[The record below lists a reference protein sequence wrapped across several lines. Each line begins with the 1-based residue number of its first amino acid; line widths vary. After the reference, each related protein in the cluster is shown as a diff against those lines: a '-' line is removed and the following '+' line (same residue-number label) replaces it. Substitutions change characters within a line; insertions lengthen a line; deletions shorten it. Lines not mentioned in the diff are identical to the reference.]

1 MVSYFLY
8 NSINKSLKMNSSN
21 KLSNLSLVHPDE
33 TIEQPITPIS
43 NMSVDGDFA
52 LQNND
57 YDVSCEDMSDATD
70 DLYLE
75 RGKINTN
82 LYYLSPPSSPEP
94 AEIIDT
100 NLLEITR
107 PEFMNKIGDGK
118 MEYIKDQLNRE
129 MFTNAWKAIT
139 FTDNWD
145 FVGEPIDSFAFSE
158 DPRIYEITEKM
169 EDLGYKGHS
178 GTSFS
183 LTMRSMQYLLQYG
196 EEEFK
201 KMF

>member
-1 MVSYFLY
+1 VVSYFFY
-8 NSINKSLKMNSSN
+8 NTIYKSLKMNSSN

-33 TIEQPITPIS
+33 TVEQPITPIS

-57 YDVSCEDMSDATD
+57 YDVSCEHMSDTTD

-118 MEYIKDQLNRE
+118 MQYIKDQLNRE
-129 MFTNAWKAIT
+129 MFTNAWNAIT
-139 FTDNWD
+139 ITNNWD
-145 FVGEPIDSFAFSE
+145 FLVEETESFTFSK
-158 DPRIYEITEKM
+158 DPRVYEIAEKM
-169 EDLGYKGHS
+169 EELGYKGHS

-183 LTMRSMQYLLQYG
+183 LTMRSMQYLLEYG
-196 EEEFK
+196 EDEFK